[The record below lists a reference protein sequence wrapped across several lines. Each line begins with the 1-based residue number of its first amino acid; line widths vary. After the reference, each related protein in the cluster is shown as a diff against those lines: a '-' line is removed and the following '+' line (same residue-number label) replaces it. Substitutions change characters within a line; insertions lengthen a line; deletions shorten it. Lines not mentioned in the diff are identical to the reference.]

1 MHILKKTVIAI
12 SCFVCPIAAQA
23 SENYISVGATHLG
36 GNGVSASGGGFSWAS
51 FGSKEQNV
59 GFIVTSS
66 LAKEDV
72 DGTGD
77 VNNLFIPYRG
87 TLTVF
92 DINVGP
98 IFKVQNLSW
107 LRLYPLIGISHTNVD
122 INACL
127 YNICASDNES
137 KNEFNYGVGLQLD
150 IPTTNIYTEF
160 NIKRVMG
167 DFNKT
172 NMYFGVGYHLSN
184 TLY

>member
-87 TLTVF
+87 TLKVF

-107 LRLYPLIGISHTNVD
+107 LRLYPLIGISHANVELCID
-122 INACL
+122 N
-127 YNICASDNES
+127 NCASDS

-184 TLY
+184 TFD

>member
-12 SCFVCPIAAQA
+12 SCFVCPLAAQA

-36 GNGVSASGGGFSWAS
+36 GNGVSASGAGFSWAS
-51 FGSKEQNV
+51 FSSKEKNV

-66 LAKEDV
+66 FAKQDAE
-72 DGTGD
+72 GIYEQ
-77 VNNLFIPYRG
+77 IPYHG
-87 TLTVF
+87 TLKVF

-98 IFKVQNLSW
+98 IFKVQNLPW
-107 LRLYPLIGISHTNVD
+107 LRLYPLVGISHANY
-122 INACL
+122 NAN
-127 YNICASDNES
+127 YNSNTYDES

-167 DFNKT
+167 DFNTT
-172 NMYFGVGYHLSN
+172 NMYFGIGYHISN
-184 TLY
+184 DLY